1 MDKTSETHATSL
13 PARFVKLWVDLL
25 RELAPKVL
33 FFFFSFLLIFTLFK
47 MLVIQS
53 SVEFSAFAKAA
64 VGALVLG
71 KVVALL
77 DWAESGYRFENYR
90 RVAVIL
96 AKTIVY
102 ALVVL
107 TFVTGERI
115 LEAFRRERSFSA
127 AIDFM
132 IENASFHRSFGLVL
146 LISTVVGVYLTMQE
160 IDKAVGEGML
170 LKFLLGRPADEQRT
184 V

>member
-1 MDKTSETHATSL
+1 MSL
-13 PARFVKLWVDLL
+13 PSRLAKLWIDLI

-33 FFFFSFLLIFTLFK
+33 FFFCAFLLIFTLFK
-47 MLVIQS
+47 MFVVQS
-53 SVEFSAFAKAA
+53 SIEFSAFTEAA
-64 VGALVLG
+64 IAALILG

-77 DWAESGYRFENYR
+77 DWAESGYRFEHYR
-90 RVAVIL
+90 RIAVIL
-96 AKTIVY
+96 GKTIVY

-107 TFVTGERI
+107 VFVTGERI
-115 LEAFRRERSFSA
+115 LEAFRKDRSFSA
-127 AIDFM
+127 AIDFI

-160 IDKAVGEGML
+160 IDKAMGEGSL
-170 LKFLLGRPADEQRT
+170 LKLLLGRPDDEQRT